1 MAWEH
6 RERGGSYYTR
16 SRREDGRIVREY
28 VGVGVLGEIAALED
42 EYERR
47 RQEEEAA
54 YWKEELERLE
64 ELAAPVL
71 GLSEAAEI
79 LVRAHLI
86 AAGYHRHKGEWRRA
100 RVRRCGKAWTQPRTA
115 SPLGGGGGPRSRA
128 QGGHGEGG
136 GRIQG

>member
-16 SRREDGRIVREY
+16 SRREDGWIVCEY
-28 VGVGVLGEIAALED
+28 VGVGVLGEIAVLED

-54 YWKEELERLE
+54 YWKEKLERLE
-64 ELAAPVL
+64 KLAVPVL
-71 GLSEAAEI
+71 ELSEAAEI

-86 AAGYHRHKGEWRRA
+86 ACGYHRHKGEWRRA
-100 RVRRCGKAWTQPRTA
+100 R
-115 SPLGGGGGPRSRA
+115 
-128 QGGHGEGG
+128 GE
-136 GRIQG
+136 R

>member
-6 RERGGSYYTR
+6 RERGGGYYTR
-16 SRREDGRIVREY
+16 SRREDGRVVREY

-71 GLSEAAEI
+71 ELSEAAEI

-100 RVRRCGKAWTQPRTA
+100 RG
-115 SPLGGGGGPRSRA
+115 
-128 QGGHGEGG
+128 
-136 GRIQG
+136 

>member
-16 SRREDGRIVREY
+16 SRRKDGRVVREY

-64 ELAAPVL
+64 ELSVPVL
-71 GLSEAAEI
+71 ELSEAAEI

-86 AAGYHRHKGEWRRA
+86 ACGYHRHKGEWRRA
-100 RVRRCGKAWTQPRTA
+100 RGKR
-115 SPLGGGGGPRSRA
+115 
-128 QGGHGEGG
+128 
-136 GRIQG
+136 

>member
-1 MAWEH
+1 
-6 RERGGSYYTR
+6 
-16 SRREDGRIVREY
+16 
-28 VGVGVLGEIAALED
+28 VGVLGEIAALED

-71 GLSEAAEI
+71 ELSEAAEI

-86 AAGYHRHKGEWRRA
+86 AAGYHRHKGEYRRA
-100 RVRRCGKAWTQPRTA
+100 RG
-115 SPLGGGGGPRSRA
+115 
-128 QGGHGEGG
+128 
-136 GRIQG
+136 

>member
-1 MAWEH
+1 M
-6 RERGGSYYTR
+6 
-16 SRREDGRIVREY
+16 
-28 VGVGVLGEIAALED
+28 GVLGEIAALED

-71 GLSEAAEI
+71 ELSEAAEI

-86 AAGYHRHKGEWRRA
+86 ACGYHRHKGEWRRA
-100 RVRRCGKAWTQPRTA
+100 R
-115 SPLGGGGGPRSRA
+115 
-128 QGGHGEGG
+128 GE
-136 GRIQG
+136 R

>member
-1 MAWEH
+1 MAWET

-16 SRREDGRIVREY
+16 SRRKDGRVVREY

-71 GLSEAAEI
+71 ELSEAAEI

-86 AAGYHRHKGEWRRA
+86 AAGYHRHKGEYRRA
-100 RVRRCGKAWTQPRTA
+100 RG
-115 SPLGGGGGPRSRA
+115 
-128 QGGHGEGG
+128 
-136 GRIQG
+136 

>member
-16 SRREDGRIVREY
+16 SRRKDGRVVREY

-71 GLSEAAEI
+71 ELSEAAEI

-100 RVRRCGKAWTQPRTA
+100 R
-115 SPLGGGGGPRSRA
+115 
-128 QGGHGEGG
+128 GE
-136 GRIQG
+136 R

>member
-47 RQEEEAA
+47 RQEEEAT

-71 GLSEAAEI
+71 ELSEAAEI

-86 AAGYHRHKGEWRRA
+86 ACGYHRHKGEWRRA
-100 RVRRCGKAWTQPRTA
+100 R
-115 SPLGGGGGPRSRA
+115 
-128 QGGHGEGG
+128 GE
-136 GRIQG
+136 R